1 MSKKT
6 IITISRTYG
15 SNGKGIGKILAEQL
29 GYSFYDKSIMKIA
42 SEKTGMVEDFFKSD
56 RSPRSS
62 LLYSI
67 AMGFY
72 SGQGVPIQYNDT
84 LSDDRL
90 FEIQSEIIREKAD
103 EGNCIFVGR
112 CAGYILRHYDNCINI
127 FIDADIEERIAN
139 IAKRK
144 ELDEA
149 SAKKLIAK
157 TDKKRRVY
165 YEYYTGR
172 AWGNC
177 TNFDMC
183 INTSKVGQDGAVE
196 LIKNMLTLANKE

>member
-1 MSKKT
+1 MSKKN

-15 SNGKGIGKILAEQL
+15 SNGKGIGKEIAEQL
-29 GYSFYDKSIMKIA
+29 GYDFYDKSIMHIA
-42 SEKTGMVEDFFKSD
+42 SEKTGLMEDFFKSD

-72 SGQGVPIQYNDT
+72 SGQGVPIQYNDS

-90 FEIQSEIIREKAD
+90 FEVQSEIIREKAD
-103 EGNCIFVGR
+103 EGNCVFVGR

-127 FIDADIEERIAN
+127 FIDSDIEDRIARIAN
-139 IAKRK
+139 RMN
-144 ELDEA
+144 LDEA
-149 SAKKLIAK
+149 AAKKLIAK

-165 YEYYTGR
+165 YEYYTSR

-177 TNFDMC
+177 TNFDLC
-183 INTSKVGQDGAVE
+183 INTSTVGQQGAIE
-196 LIKNMLTLANKE
+196 LIKNVIELANK

>member
-29 GYSFYDKSIMKIA
+29 GYNFYDKSIMKIA

-72 SGQGVPIQYNDT
+72 SGQGVPIQYNDS

-90 FEIQSEIIREKAD
+90 FEVQSEIIREKAD
-103 EGNCIFVGR
+103 EGNCVFVGR
-112 CAGYILRHYDNCINI
+112 CAGYILRQYDNCINI
-127 FIDADIEERIAN
+127 FIDSDMEERIAR
-139 IAKRK
+139 IAERK
-144 ELDEA
+144 GLDEA

-177 TNFDMC
+177 TNFDLC

-196 LIKNMLTLANKE
+196 LIKNMLELANKE

>member
-1 MSKKT
+1 MSMKN

-15 SNGKGIGKILAEQL
+15 SDGKGIGKKIAEEL
-29 GYSFYDKSIMKIA
+29 GYDFYDKSIMQLA
-42 SEKTGMVEDFFKSD
+42 SEKTGLMEDYFKSD

-72 SGQGVPIQYNDT
+72 SGQGVPIQYNDS

-90 FEIQSEIIREKAD
+90 FEIQSDIIKEKAD
-103 EGNCIFVGR
+103 AGNCVFVGR

-127 FIDADIEERIAN
+127 FIDCDPDERVQR
-139 IAKRK
+139 IAKRF

-149 SAKKLIAK
+149 AAKKLIAK

-177 TNFDMC
+177 AHFDLC
-183 INTSKVGQDGAVE
+183 INTSKVGQDGAIQ
-196 LIKNMLTLANKE
+196 LIKNLLELANK

>member
-29 GYSFYDKSIMKIA
+29 GYNFYDKNIMQIA
-42 SEKTGMVEDFFKSD
+42 SEKTGLVEDLFKSD

-72 SGQGVPIQYNDT
+72 SGQGVPIQYNDS

-90 FEIQSEIIREKAD
+90 FEVQSEIIREKAN
-103 EGNCIFVGR
+103 EGNCVFVGR

-127 FIDADIEERIAN
+127 FIDSDMEERVARIAE
-139 IAKRK
+139 RK

-177 TNFDMC
+177 TNFDLC

-196 LIKNMLTLANKE
+196 LIKNMLELANKE